1 MKHAWLMLGVFLFN
15 KIGGKL
21 NFQNSGI
28 KIYDVSFYQTV
39 MFEYVNG
46 KRILLPV
53 EKQKHIDFNKM
64 KEKANAVIIKAG
76 QRNYSDPAFE
86 ISWSNAKKA
95 GLPRGS
101 YWFCDKFDNPRNQAR
116 LYWSLMKNDLPEGIL
131 AADFENGSWLD
142 LNNLYVFINELQQI
156 SGLPNNKIAVY
167 TNYYYFMEASQNAK
181 REWFGN
187 YPLWIAS
194 YTRDPKDVRTPPVWK
209 ESLIWQYG
217 TPVIGLDSGVQSK
230 EIDANW
236 FNGDLEKFKTFF
248 GNVNVSPVVEN
259 DLPIK
264 NKPIEVIAVY
274 NSEKVIYNKEK

>member
-1 MKHAWLMLGVFLFN
+1 MLGVFLFN

-187 YPLWIAS
+187 HPLWIAS

>member
-1 MKHAWLMLGVFLFN
+1 M
-15 KIGGKL
+15 

-39 MFEYVNG
+39 MFEYENG
-46 KRILLPV
+46 KRILLPT

-194 YTRDPKDVRTPPVWK
+194 YTRDPKDVRIPPVWK

-274 NSEKVIYNKEK
+274 NSKKVIYNKEK